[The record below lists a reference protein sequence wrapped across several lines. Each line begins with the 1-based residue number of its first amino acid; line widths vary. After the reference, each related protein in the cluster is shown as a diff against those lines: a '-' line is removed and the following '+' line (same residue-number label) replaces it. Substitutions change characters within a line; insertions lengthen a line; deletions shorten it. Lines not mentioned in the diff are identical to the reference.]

1 VFILE
6 DSLSVVSICNLIRLN
21 KIVLR
26 LFFIISLLLIVV
38 SGFYAQQNQ
47 IVVENKIWS
56 NVREDCLPEGNIYTT
71 FYHRFQGDTT
81 IEDRQYKK
89 VMIAE
94 DELYQEWYFS
104 GSFIRED
111 SGRVYFMEYSD
122 EEEGLIYDFNL
133 KMGDTVTINNPLVTE
148 GLLLTLTT
156 IDSIETISGYRTR
169 WKLEKNEYSTPEYWI
184 EGIGSQS
191 GVLNSG
197 TGVFGP
203 LCGAYTLL
211 CEKEDNITIYQN
223 PDYETCFYILLEV
236 EDRQIEDSFKF
247 EVRYSR
253 SGEQLNILFNNS
265 EPKNV
270 QIASLTGIHVFK
282 TQTHN
287 QQISLDKSK
296 FSAGLYI
303 ISVIQ
308 NGKAY
313 SRKVMIY

>member
-1 VFILE
+1 
-6 DSLSVVSICNLIRLN
+6 
-21 KIVLR
+21 VLR

-148 GLLLTLTT
+148 GLLLTLST

-169 WKLEKNEYSTPEYWI
+169 WKLEKDEYSTPEYWI

-223 PDYETCFYILLEV
+223 PDYETCFYILLDVQE
-236 EDRQIEDSFKF
+236 
-247 EVRYSR
+247 
-253 SGEQLNILFNNS
+253 GEQENDFSFEIRHTKGSENIQVLFNS
-265 EPKNV
+265 DESKLI
-270 QIASLTGIHVFK
+270 QITALTGKIILN
-282 TQTHN
+282 TQTNN
-287 QQISLDKSK
+287 QQINFSKSD
-296 FSAGLYI
+296 FSKGLYI
-303 ISVIQ
+303 FTAIQDRMISTKKI
-308 NGKAY
+308 
-313 SRKVMIY
+313 MIF